1 MKAAKDEANAAKERI
16 GNLEAQVRRCR
27 KQLAMLPSLRSLP
40 AMLLSLLAFLGMR
53 HRVINGMKADRTQS
67 TSTRPQANQ
76 WGRPMTGS
84 TI

>member
-1 MKAAKDEANAAKERI
+1 
-16 GNLEAQVRRCR
+16 
-27 KQLAMLPSLRSLP
+27 MLPSLRSLP

-76 WGRPMTGS
+76 WGRSMTGS